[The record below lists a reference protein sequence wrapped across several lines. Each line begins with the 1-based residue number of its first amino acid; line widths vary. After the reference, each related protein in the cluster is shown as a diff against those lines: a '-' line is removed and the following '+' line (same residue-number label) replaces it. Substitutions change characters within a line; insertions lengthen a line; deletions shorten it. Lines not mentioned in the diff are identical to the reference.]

1 MEPLDFP
8 HRLLTA
14 ATDAGAAAPDASMFR
29 RHLPIL
35 RRCVPD
41 ADEPLLLAR
50 VDRPGDRGSY
60 VLLLTAERLVVT
72 AESRVLRRLRLHL
85 NSACRDLIDVLWT
98 PEPAMG
104 GVAFSATTAFD
115 GVREHFWV
123 RSDDADTTA
132 NVLSGVFRRVLVP
145 A

>member
-14 ATDAGAAAPDASMFR
+14 ADIAGTAAPDAAMLR

-41 ADEPLLLAR
+41 GDEPLLLAR
-50 VDRPGDRGSY
+50 ADRPGERGAH

-72 AESRVLRRLRLHL
+72 AESRILRRTSLHL
-85 NSACRDLIDVLWT
+85 SAACRDLIDVLWT
-98 PEPAMG
+98 PEPGMG
-104 GVAFSATTAFD
+104 GVALSATVND

-132 NVLSGVFRRVLVP
+132 NVLSGAFRRALVT

>member
-14 ATDAGAAAPDASMFR
+14 ADEAGTAAPDPAMFR

-41 ADEPLLLAR
+41 GDEPLLLAR
-50 VDRPGDRGSY
+50 ADRPGDRGAY
-60 VLLLTAERLVVT
+60 VVLLTAERLVVT
-72 AESRVLRRLRLHL
+72 AESRILRRMSLHL
-85 NSACRDLIDVLWT
+85 STACRDLLDVLWT
-98 PEPAMG
+98 AEPGMG
-104 GVAFSATTAFD
+104 GVALSATAVD

-123 RSDDADTTA
+123 RSSDADTTA
-132 NVLSGVFRRVLVP
+132 NVLANAFRRVLVP

>member
-14 ATDAGAAAPDASMFR
+14 ASDAGAAAPDASMFR

-35 RRCVPD
+35 RRCVTD

-50 VDRPGDRGSY
+50 VDRPGDRANY
-60 VLLLTAERLVVT
+60 VLLLTADRLVVT
-72 AESRVLRRLRLHL
+72 AESRILRRLSMHL

-98 PEPAMG
+98 AEPSMG
-104 GVAFSATTAFD
+104 GVALSATAFD

-123 RSDDADTTA
+123 RSDDAETTA

>member
-14 ATDAGAAAPDASMFR
+14 ATDAGATAPDASMFR

-41 ADEPLLLAR
+41 NDTPLLLAR
-50 VDRPGDRGSY
+50 ADRPGDRGAF

-72 AESRVLRRLRLHL
+72 AESRILHRLRLHL

-98 PEPAMG
+98 AEPTMG
-104 GVAFSATTAFD
+104 GVALSATAFD

-132 NVLSGVFRRVLVP
+132 NVLSTGFRRVLVP